1 MPGGTDRQVFCKAF
15 NQAEDEGLQN
25 GHGGSSCT
33 PFYHKGQT
41 KNEKEGIKEWHQ
53 QKKIA
58 ESLKTCYE

>member
-1 MPGGTDRQVFCKAF
+1 
-15 NQAEDEGLQN
+15 LQN